1 MRNNEFKIMQEMS
14 VQEAANTVGGISIIR
29 VTGAMDGI
37 KGNTEVFIFGIRVFH
52 GKNVD

>member
-1 MRNNEFKIMQEMS
+1 MKEMSMQES
-14 VQEAANTVGGISIIR
+14 ANTVGGISIVK
-29 VTGAMDGI
+29 VTGAMDGV

>member
-1 MRNNEFKIMQEMS
+1 MKVDAFMQEMNL
-14 VQEAANTVGGISIIR
+14 QEMKSANGGISIIK

-37 KGNTEVFIFGIRVFH
+37 KGNTEVYIFGIRVFH

>member
-1 MRNNEFKIMQEMS
+1 MNNEFEMMQEMS
-14 VQEAANTVGGISIIR
+14 VQEAVNTVGGISIIR

>member
-1 MRNNEFKIMQEMS
+1 MKTEVCMQEMNL
-14 VQEAANTVGGISIIR
+14 QEMKSINGGISIVK
-29 VTGAMDGI
+29 VTGAMDGV

>member
-1 MRNNEFKIMQEMS
+1 MKTEVCMQEMNL
-14 VQEAANTVGGISIIR
+14 QEMKSTNGGISIVK
-29 VTGAMDGI
+29 VTGAMDGV